1 MSQIRKLPALLIS
14 GLALNTFIPFNTASA
29 AEARAI
35 EEIIVQAR
43 RQDET
48 LQDLSLIHI

>member
-1 MSQIRKLPALLIS
+1 MSQTKKLFALIIS
-14 GLALNTFIPFNTASA
+14 GLAFNLIIPFNIALA

-35 EEIIVQAR
+35 EEVIVQAR

-48 LQDLSLIHI
+48 LI